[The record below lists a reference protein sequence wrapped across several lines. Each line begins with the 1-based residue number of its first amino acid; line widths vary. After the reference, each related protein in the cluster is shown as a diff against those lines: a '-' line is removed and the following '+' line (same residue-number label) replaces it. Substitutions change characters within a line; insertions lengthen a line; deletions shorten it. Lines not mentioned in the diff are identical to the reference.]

1 MKRRGLLIEFVLRA
15 VGTGI
20 GIALIGWL
28 FVSLM
33 QVPYY
38 GPIDGLVRL
47 GIVLSALWAVLWLG
61 MSCWAHRPWPHVDH
75 IPTHG
80 IVPTYGVDVPAAK
93 GWFSAEQLQQT
104 ADEHAEHARKATEF
118 AALLGDEKLIATPPA
133 TPSVASVV

>member
-1 MKRRGLLIEFVLRA
+1 MKRRWLLIEFVLRA

-47 GIVLSALWAVLWLG
+47 GIVLSALCAVLWLG
-61 MSCWAHRPWPHVDH
+61 MSCWAHRPWPHVNH
-75 IPTHG
+75 VSTGGMI
-80 IVPTYGVDVPAAK
+80 IPTYGVAIPAAK
-93 GWFSAEQLQQT
+93 GWFSAEQLEQ
-104 ADEHAEHARKATEF
+104 AAAEHAEHARKTAEF
-118 AALLGDEKLIATPPA
+118 AALL
-133 TPSVASVV
+133 SRR